1 MSMTDL
7 LFYLHKVIL
16 QDSVALCQQFS
27 GHPVWNHPVFQHE
40 AYASFTQKVEACQD
54 AEIVPNLLSVLYQAM
69 PQLADHM
76 QALDAWNEQRQKE
89 LKTIIE
95 QQDKQALQQSL
106 QQLQQFFASGNLTVR
121 LEAPQQ
127 QPSLQLLL
135 PPPQLLLQPPLP
147 LLSSD
152 MALSQYASARVSV
165 AATLLAHSPSP
176 NPIGL
181 GEPPKYQMCHTAK
194 TVEALWH
201 EWTVGLQGRPSI
213 NMLDRQWGSQWRA
226 GCCSELQFYSLQLE
240 IIREIRHIAQAQ
252 RTSEEAAMWQVSK
265 QQQNMKCSLD

>member
-1 MSMTDL
+1 L
-7 LFYLHKVIL
+7 NYK
-16 QDSVALCQQFS
+16 
-27 GHPVWNHPVFQHE
+27 
-40 AYASFTQKVEACQD
+40 
-54 AEIVPNLLSVLYQAM
+54 
-69 PQLADHM
+69 HM

-95 QQDKQALQQSL
+95 QQGKQALQQSL

-127 QPSLQLLL
+127 QPSLQLPLS
-135 PPPQLLLQPPLP
+135 LLL
-147 LLSSD
+147 SD
-152 MALSQYASARVSV
+152 MALSQYASAWVSV

-181 GEPPKYQMCHTAK
+181 GEPPKYQMCYTAK
-194 TVEALWH
+194 TVKALWH

-226 GCCSELQFYSLQLE
+226 GRRSELQFYSLRLE
-240 IIREIRHIAQAQ
+240 IIREIRRIAQAQ

-265 QQQNMKCSLD
+265 QQQNMRCSLDRLCKLLRAGRKARGE